1 MDPLFKTPIVVLD
14 TETTGFVADPD
25 AAPWEIGA
33 VLINQLGLEQS
44 SFSAVMRPTVLHEGM
59 VKALSIGGVTLAEVE
74 RFPPTAEVRVTFSE
88 WLDSCA
94 ESYGPAKITAFNVA
108 FDRPMMERI
117 GADILS
123 HEWAPCIM
131 ETAKR
136 TMGAAK
142 ALPWMARFRDWK
154 MPKLSEAAAF
164 YGVPQQEP
172 AHRAL
177 ADARTA
183 ALIMVQIQRRALAAK
198 AAAEKGAA

>member
-1 MDPLFKTPIVVLD
+1 MDILRSPIVVLD

-33 VLINQLGLEQS
+33 VYINTLGLEQS
-44 SFSAVMRPTVLHEGM
+44 SFSAVMRPAVLDARM
-59 VKALSIGGVTLAEVE
+59 VQALSIGGVTLAEVE
-74 RFPPTAEVRVTFSE
+74 TFPPTAEVLVTFAE

-131 ETAKR
+131 EAAKR
-136 TMGAAK
+136 AMGPEG
-142 ALPWMARFRDWK
+142 ALPWMRRFNDWK

-198 AAAEKGAA
+198 AAAQGAA